1 MAKRGDSFGG
11 GYPRQWQGAQWAGLF
26 VRVPSWPEPPGAPRG
41 GAGANPGHCEE
52 APLITMLLYDGRLDQ
67 LACAV
72 GADRAV
78 GKDHDRRF
86 ETLRAMHGH
95 DAHLVAALARFAFQ
109 IAIAGIE
116 PADEALQAGGMRAG
130 IGIRRIEQFVDR
142 IIRLTPQPRD
152 QLAASVHRTDQH
164 PVEQLLRAV
173 VIGAAQDFAQGVHGL
188 HHPLGIAFAQML
200 P

>member
-1 MAKRGDSFGG
+1 
-11 GYPRQWQGAQWAGLF
+11 
-26 VRVPSWPEPPGAPRG
+26 
-41 GAGANPGHCEE
+41 
-52 APLITMLLYDGRLDQ
+52 MLLHCLGGFELARQPHRADLLALGKDGQRDRACLAPTGEVLVQDQ
-67 LACAV
+67 LARAI

-86 ETLRAMHGH
+86 EPFRAMHGH

-142 IIRLTPQPRD
+142 IVRFAPQPRD
-152 QLAASVHRTDQH
+152 
-164 PVEQLLRAV
+164 
-173 VIGAAQDFAQGVHGL
+173 
-188 HHPLGIAFAQML
+188 
-200 P
+200 